1 MVAYEKREFKLAYSD
16 ESIPDQDWEL
26 ALFSEENI
34 DNIFMICEF
43 IEDEKC
49 SKKSFFGTLYVLTG
63 DVITS
68 NNQKYISQLTRAII
82 EMKPLFKSQ
91 SIIKWIKRSEK
102 LIEKSETYSYEY
114 WGLNSR
120 YVYKQ
125 LTKND
130 Q

>member
-1 MVAYEKREFKLAYSD
+1 M
-16 ESIPDQDWEL
+16 
-26 ALFSEENI
+26 
-34 DNIFMICEF
+34 
-43 IEDEKC
+43 
-49 SKKSFFGTLYVLTG
+49 LTG